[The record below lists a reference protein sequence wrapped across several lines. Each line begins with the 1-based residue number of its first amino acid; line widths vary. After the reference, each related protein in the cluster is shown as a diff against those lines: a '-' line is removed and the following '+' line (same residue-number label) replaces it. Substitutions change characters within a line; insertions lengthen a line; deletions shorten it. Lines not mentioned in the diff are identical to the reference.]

1 MLNLLS
7 AIDPANILFVIFD
20 ASPSDI
26 NLPVLLVGILIVM
39 SEFHVLSSGLNVI
52 LFVPPPDD
60 SKNSI
65 KPELLLPFLSD
76 KPLLNISCDECV
88 PTPVKSRV
96 PVISTPLE
104 SILIFS
110 VLSISKTI
118 TSSVEKSIVL
128 F

>member
-1 MLNLLS
+1 M
-7 AIDPANILFVIFD
+7 DPANILFEILD

-26 NLPVLLVGILIVM
+26 NLPVLPVGILIVI

-76 KPLLNISCDECV
+76 KPLLNISCDACV
-88 PTPVKSRV
+88 PTPLIDNN

-110 VLSISKTI
+110 VLSISKMI
-118 TSSVEKSIVL
+118 VSSVEKSIVL